1 MVNPSVTNDK
11 KAALIVQTGQMKT
24 MTTSKPKVER
34 NHETKSLTQKLT
46 TTQDGI
52 EIESDYEELEFD
64 DASAVDYDL
73 DYTHSV

>member
-11 KAALIVQTGQMKT
+11 KAALIVQIGQMKT
-24 MTTSKPKVER
+24 MTTSKLKVER
-34 NHETKSLTQKLT
+34 KHETKSLTQKLT